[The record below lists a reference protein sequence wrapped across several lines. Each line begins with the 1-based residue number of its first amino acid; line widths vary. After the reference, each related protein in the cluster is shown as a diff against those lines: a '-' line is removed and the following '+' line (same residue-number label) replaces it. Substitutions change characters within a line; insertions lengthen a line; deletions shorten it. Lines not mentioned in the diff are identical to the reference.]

1 MKTSVSVAVAVLKKN
16 MDHYDPISDVDT
28 LRSCLYSEM
37 MNRAKGL
44 SGPQVLKAL
53 KEISEE
59 MYASGLDAALHKA
72 EVDIK
77 EWDNIA
83 SAWDLTWLTL
93 LATRLHKMKIR

>member
-1 MKTSVSVAVAVLKKN
+1 MA
-16 MDHYDPISDVDT
+16 HYDPIQDVDI

-37 MNRAKGL
+37 MKRAETL

-59 MYASGLDAALHKA
+59 MYASGLDEALHKA
-72 EVDIK
+72 EADIK
-77 EWDNIA
+77 QWNNIA

-93 LATRLHKMKIR
+93 LAVRLNRLKK